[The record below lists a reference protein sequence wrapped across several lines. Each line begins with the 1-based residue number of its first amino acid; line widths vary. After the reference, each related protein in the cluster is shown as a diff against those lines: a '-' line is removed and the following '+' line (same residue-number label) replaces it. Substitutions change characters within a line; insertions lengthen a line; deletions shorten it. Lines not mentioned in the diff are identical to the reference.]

1 METARHMGADGRHFK
16 CQLSGKDSLVDA
28 IFWGVGEENPCQAG
42 DVVDMVFEPEVHE
55 WYGEHVQLIG
65 KDIREEDMRLLDR
78 DYLADVYRKLSAIL
92 RNMAKPVREVHYLMG
107 KKYDFDPVRL
117 GMALAVFEELAILSR
132 FSRNGEDFYQK
143 RIIGGKL
150 NLLNSSIYR
159 KHRMQGGGRNG

>member
-1 METARHMGADGRHFK
+1 M
-16 CQLSGKDSLVDA
+16 DA